1 MSATNSEIIKSYSK
15 TFNESKAKEFMASKK
30 HRGALLDGFKTLY
43 RVLKSKEIKLS
54 TSSKFLI
61 TGALA
66 YVILPIDM
74 VADYIP
80 VAGMMDDIA
89 VVSGV
94 INAINRDLDRTA
106 SE

>member
-1 MSATNSEIIKSYSK
+1 MSATNSELIKRYSK
-15 TFNESKAKEFMASKK
+15 SFTESKAKEFMTSKK
-30 HRGALLDGFKTLY
+30 HRGTLIDGFKTLY
-43 RVLKSKEIKLS
+43 RVLKCKNIKLS
-54 TSSKFLI
+54 TSSKLLI

-66 YVILPIDM
+66 YVILPVDM

-80 VAGMMDDIA
+80 VAGIMDDIA

-94 INAINRDLDRTA
+94 INAINRDLDKAT